1 MHKPDAPRLVSKWRA
16 DGNLT
21 GMTFGSSEENQP
33 MVMKRHLLESKSL
46 RFLLSKQEALAS
58 YIRESEGTYD
68 QRFS

>member
-46 RFLLSKQEALAS
+46 RFHRRALSGGEGALREEATA
-58 YIRESEGTYD
+58 
-68 QRFS
+68 